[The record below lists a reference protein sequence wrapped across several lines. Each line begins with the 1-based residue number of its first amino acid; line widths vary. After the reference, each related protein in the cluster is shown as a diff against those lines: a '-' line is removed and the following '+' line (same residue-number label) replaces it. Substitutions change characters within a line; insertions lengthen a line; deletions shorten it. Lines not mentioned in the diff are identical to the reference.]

1 MNIKNFWKSTCVL
14 LSAWATVAC
23 SGDNGLTP
31 VEENISQNK
40 PVSYTLKLSGGIAS
54 DAERALSFDISQAN
68 PAILETSD
76 WTTHVFFR
84 KEGATFVGY
93 AKIEW
98 EFTGRDS
105 NGKIRLQQRNL
116 TFDLENT
123 NGDLPSA
130 GETWYIAGIA
140 GGGKLNSAKTA
151 VDFTYDETLDGA
163 LAQNQ
168 VRVPLTFAWTKLN
181 IVENAADE
189 AFVNFK
195 PQGTLLHVYA
205 NNKTTVAMGSY
216 LNLTSNVLD
225 RAGGYDFATANTS
238 VSEGTMPTWTF
249 TNAERTASLRVPM
262 SGAADAKMQGLVWGM
277 PRSGVSSPVTTIG
290 NTPIDYKVYNVGT
303 TTAFTSAATFR
314 SGRAYQVSVDV
325 YRPKLPI
332 EYVAEYNMANDTE
345 FATSHSNDASAYFTF
360 DRANE
365 LFARTANF
373 TVAGKGYH
381 LPNIDEAKALMPAVI
396 GVNINGT
403 TFSYS
408 NVNERSLEVNGYN
421 SLVPGQAIEYYY
433 SDFIVNPNNTIV
445 YGLRF
450 KRGNNAVTAAY
461 RYEFILD
468 TSAPLNNHVKITMR
482 YIGSSNTTV
491 DNIATEDF
499 WNSNN
504 SEDITRTLS
513 FVGFYDETS
522 TLRSTNEIGDYWT
535 STYLPQ
541 WNPESPYYFMQIGF
555 TSSGKWVKISAHH
568 NKALKFA
575 ARLFSND

>member
-23 SGDNGLTP
+23 SGENGLTP
-31 VEENISQNK
+31 VEENISKNQ
-40 PVSYTLKLSGGIAS
+40 PLSYTLKLSGGVAS
-54 DAERALSFDISQAN
+54 DAERALSFDMSQAN

-105 NGKIRLQQRNL
+105 NGKIRLQQKNL

-262 SGAADAKMQGLVWGM
+262 SGAADAKMQGFVWGM
-277 PRSGVSSPVTTIG
+277 PRSGVSSPSTTIG

-303 TTAFTSAATFR
+303 TTAFTSTATFR

-332 EYVAEYNMANDTE
+332 EYVAEFNMKNDTE

-365 LFARTANF
+365 LFARSANF
-373 TVAGKGYH
+373 SVAGKGYH
-381 LPNIDEAKALMPAVI
+381 LPSADEAKALMPSVEG
-396 GVNINGT
+396 GVRIDGT

-408 NVNERSLEVNGYN
+408 NVNERSLEIDGYN
-421 SLVPGQAIEYYY
+421 MYYY

-450 KRGNNAVTAAY
+450 KGDNNALTAAY
-461 RYEFILD
+461 RYEFITD
-468 TSAPLNNHVKITMR
+468 ASTPLNNRVEITVR

-491 DNIATEDF
+491 DGIATEDF

-504 SEDITRTLS
+504 SGDITRTLS
-513 FVGFYDETS
+513 LAGYYSADMATRNS
-522 TLRSTNEIGDYWT
+522 IGNYWT
-535 STYLPQ
+535 SSNRPD
-541 WNPESPYYFMQIGF
+541 WNAGNPYYLMQIGF
-555 TSSGKWVKISAHH
+555 TSSGKWGRIYGYH
-568 NKALKFA
+568 NNASKYA

>member
-23 SGDNGLTP
+23 SGENGLTP
-31 VEENISQNK
+31 VEENISKNQ
-40 PVSYTLKLSGGIAS
+40 PLSYTLKLSGGVAS
-54 DAERALSFDISQAN
+54 DAERALSFDMSQAN

-151 VDFTYDETLDGA
+151 VDFAYDETLDGA

-238 VSEGTMPTWTF
+238 VSEGAMPTWTF

-262 SGAADAKMQGLVWGM
+262 SGAVDAKMQGLVWGM
-277 PRSGVSSPVTTIG
+277 PRSGVSSPSTTIG

-303 TTAFTSAATFR
+303 TTAFTSTATFR
-314 SGRAYQVSVDV
+314 SGRAYQVNVDV

-332 EYVAEYNMANDTE
+332 EYVAEYNMKNDTE
-345 FATSHSNDASAYFTF
+345 FATSHSNDASAYWNLADAVSKFSNITI
-360 DRANE
+360 N
-365 LFARTANF
+365 
-373 TVAGKGYH
+373 GKEYH
-381 LPNIDEAKALMPAVI
+381 LPGLRELYAIGTPAHVI
-396 GVNINGT
+396 AFNSSLT
-403 TFSYS
+403 YYLTPYS
-408 NVNERSLEVNGYN
+408 NERYNITEEAEVAGVTSVYTSDYYN
-421 SLVPGQAIEYYY
+421 TGDKVS
-433 SDFIVNPNNTIV
+433 
-445 YGLRF
+445 YGIRF
-450 KRGNNAVTAAY
+450 QSAGDQLKVAY
-461 RYEFILD
+461 RYRIIGDWILGN
-468 TSAPLNNHVKITMR
+468 LNNYLEITVR
-482 YIGSSNTTV
+482 YLGSGFSGTLTTI
-491 DNIATEDF
+491 NNEDF
-499 WNSNN
+499 WNDS
-504 SEDITRTLS
+504 SAEYITRIIPATGRM
-513 FVGFYDETS
+513 VGTS
-522 TLRSTNEIGDYWT
+522 VRARGTRGYV
-535 STYLPQ
+535 
-541 WNPESPYYFMQIGF
+541 
-555 TSSGKWVKISAHH
+555 SGKDLYSFNNRCAVSVGYDAATADMDMGEGRP
-568 NKALKFA
+568 NTATALFPT
-575 ARLFSND
+575 RLFSND